1 MTLIK
6 DIYTSAVIEFPIDQ
20 VLNEDKITP
29 WLNAYQ
35 SLFKEFDLP
44 PLWNTEEMHFY
55 NLYSRL
61 ETLIEY
67 YRLEEL
73 AQNALDE
80 YNSGIDTKG
89 YLSKY
94 ERLGNQLVLID
105 LDLDYILNSSLN
117 YRYFIY
123 NGIFVTVS
131 GLGLKPQIDFKKL
144 YWKLVSVIYPD

>member
-1 MTLIK
+1 MTFKK
-6 DIYTSAVIEFPIDQ
+6 DIYASAISKFPIDQ

-29 WLNAYQ
+29 WLNTYKA
-35 SLFKEFDLP
+35 LFQEFDLP

-67 YRLEEL
+67 YSLVEL
-73 AQNALDE
+73 AQNALDN
-80 YNSGIDTKG
+80 YNSEIDKKE

-94 ERLGNQLVLID
+94 EQLGNQLVLID

-131 GLGLKPQIDFKKL
+131 GLGFKPQIDFKKL
-144 YWKLVSVIYPD
+144 YWKLVSDIYPD